1 MRLQHFP
8 LPHMVFFLLLLLL
21 LLVAGQLAGLN
32 HARTVSREVEKQK
45 SERSAPSWTMGQFPK
60 ISPSQEHDDAG
71 DDDEFSQTYGVSKR
85 LVPQGPNPL
94 HN

>member
-21 LLVAGQLAGLN
+21 VAGQLASLN
-32 HARTVSREVEKQK
+32 HARTVSREVEEQK
-45 SERSAPSWTMGQFPK
+45 SEHSAPSMGQFPK
-60 ISPSQEHDDAG
+60 ISPSQEH

>member
-1 MRLQHFP
+1 MSRSYK
-8 LPHMVFFLLLLLL
+8 VI
-21 LLVAGQLAGLN
+21 LAGLN

-45 SERSAPSWTMGQFPK
+45 SERSAPSSMGQFPK

>member
-1 MRLQHFP
+1 
-8 LPHMVFFLLLLLL
+8 MVFFLLLLLP

-45 SERSAPSWTMGQFPK
+45 SERSAPSSMGQFPK

-71 DDDEFSQTYGVSKR
+71 DDEFSQTYGVSKR

>member
-1 MRLQHFP
+1 MSRSYK
-8 LPHMVFFLLLLLL
+8 VI
-21 LLVAGQLAGLN
+21 LAGLN

-45 SERSAPSWTMGQFPK
+45 SERSAPSSMGQFPK
-60 ISPSQEHDDAG
+60 ISPSQEHH
-71 DDDEFSQTYGVSKR
+71 DDEFSQTYGVSKR

>member
-21 LLVAGQLAGLN
+21 VAGQLASPN
-32 HARTVSREVEKQK
+32 HARTVSRDVEKQK
-45 SERSAPSWTMGQFPK
+45 SERSAPSSMGQLPK